1 MSNELVKNTKTFTKI
16 IIRKFVERKSCSCF
30 KDNIQGEGLVDMQL
44 IIKCNKGFQFFL
56 CHWYFIENHTN

>member
-30 KDNIQGEGLVDMQL
+30 KDNI
-44 IIKCNKGFQFFL
+44 
-56 CHWYFIENHTN
+56 